1 MRSPLL
7 AAPAVLLLAV
17 SSAGCRSAS
26 ARIQG
31 VETPNPGATELLVR
45 VSANKLWKVQ
55 DECKVVAEF
64 AGHVGTAPLVLTPE
78 GPQPELISPVIS
90 AWTKGEPSSADRVL
104 VKVMFRNKQ
113 LAHAQFPPPWDP
125 ALFDGAP
132 ARTPDRQPTASQA
145 DLRTPDAAAPAKR
158 QPAGGSSSTDLRR
171 PDAGSPDAR
180 TGSTTSTNP
189 LAPNASLTPC
199 GTCGE
204 PRGSQTPC
212 PHCGIR

>member
-1 MRSPLL
+1 MRSPLA
-7 AAPAVLLLAV
+7 AAPVLLLLAV
-17 SSAGCRSAS
+17 SSAGCRSGS

-31 VETPNPGATELLVR
+31 IETPTPGTTELLVR

-55 DECKVVAEF
+55 GECRVVAEF

-78 GPQPELISPVIS
+78 GPQPELVSPVIRT
-90 AWTKGEPSSADRVL
+90 WTAGEPSSADRVL

-113 LAHAQFPPPWDP
+113 LTHAQFPPPWDP

-132 ARTPDRQPTASQA
+132 ARTPDRRPTTSQA
-145 DLRTPDAAAPAKR
+145 DLRTADPAPPKR
-158 QPAGGSSSTDLRR
+158 QPAGGSSSTDLRT
-171 PDAGSPDAR
+171 PDAASPDAR

-189 LAPNASLTPC
+189 LAPNATLAPC